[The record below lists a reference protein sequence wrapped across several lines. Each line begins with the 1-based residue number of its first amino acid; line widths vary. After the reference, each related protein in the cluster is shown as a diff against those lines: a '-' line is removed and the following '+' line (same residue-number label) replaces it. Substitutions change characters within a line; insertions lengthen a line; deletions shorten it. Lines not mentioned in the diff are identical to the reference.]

1 MRKRLIGDTRSLPF
15 RSKPSLPLP
24 ASSSS
29 SYPRLQLSR
38 LYCVNSAPNE
48 NSTTRPACPCN
59 SSDESSV
66 ISSCARATNP
76 AESPH
81 RAHRLAWLRLR
92 LRVLHRA
99 TGCRASTCPNNAWPS
114 SQLVYAA
121 LPFSLR
127 GVVGT
132 PLRPPACLP
141 GAHMASWFTGTVLHF
156 PQAVR

>member
-29 SYPRLQLSR
+29 SSPGLQLSR

-48 NSTTRPACPCN
+48 NSTTRPACPSN
-59 SSDESSV
+59 SSERVECVLLLRES
-66 ISSCARATNP
+66 NP

-114 SQLVYAA
+114 SQLEYAA

-141 GAHMASWFTGTVLHF
+141 GAHMASWYTGTVLHF